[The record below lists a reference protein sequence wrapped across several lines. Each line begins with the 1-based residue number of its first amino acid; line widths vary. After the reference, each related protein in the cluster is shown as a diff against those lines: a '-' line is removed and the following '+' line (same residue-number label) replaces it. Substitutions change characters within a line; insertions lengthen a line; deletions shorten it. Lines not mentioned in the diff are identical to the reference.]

1 MVQTRPKIEAGTGS
15 PAAFPG
21 ILNGHRLFREKE
33 NPEAWPSRYLFAGN
47 CPLGDIHILP
57 DCVYNDGPSEMRFRL
72 PVETNNQTPADEK
85 VAQLLREAALE
96 TDSDKLL
103 ALYRKIA
110 KLDEEKLNEQK
121 SNEEKSR
128 GS

>member
-1 MVQTRPKIEAGTGS
+1 M
-15 PAAFPG
+15 
-21 ILNGHRLFREKE
+21 
-33 NPEAWPSRYLFAGN
+33 
-47 CPLGDIHILP
+47 
-57 DCVYNDGPSEMRFRL
+57 
-72 PVETNNQTPADEK
+72 ETNNQTPADEK

>member
-1 MVQTRPKIEAGTGS
+1 M
-15 PAAFPG
+15 
-21 ILNGHRLFREKE
+21 
-33 NPEAWPSRYLFAGN
+33 
-47 CPLGDIHILP
+47 
-57 DCVYNDGPSEMRFRL
+57 
-72 PVETNNQTPADEK
+72 ETNNQTPADEK

-103 ALYRKIA
+103 ELYRKIA
-110 KLDEEKLNEQK
+110 KLNEEKLNERK

>member
-1 MVQTRPKIEAGTGS
+1 
-15 PAAFPG
+15 
-21 ILNGHRLFREKE
+21 
-33 NPEAWPSRYLFAGN
+33 
-47 CPLGDIHILP
+47 
-57 DCVYNDGPSEMRFRL
+57 MRFRL

-110 KLDEEKLNEQK
+110 KLDEEKLNERE
-121 SNEEKSR
+121 SNKEKSR